1 MYRRTLATLLA
12 GLLAFN
18 CACSSKKTSDS
29 SGGAPTDDKSALQKT
44 WYAVYAENSGEYD
57 NDPVDGQGQ
66 LAFSG
71 DRITFTIQDEPKP
84 NVIEGSYKLDAT
96 KSPKEIDLT
105 MTFRGKTETDLGVYS
120 LEGDTFHLY
129 FATNGKARPTELAS
143 KPGSGIIHI
152 RFRSNA
158 EEAKAEIARFK
169 QERAKSRRG
178 PGNYEAKAELQ
189 IQVLSQAAKAYMIK
203 FNELPSD
210 LADLLKP
217 PEGKPFLASE
227 NDLIDPW
234 ELPFRYDPTGP
245 RHKGKE
251 PDIWCEVP
259 GTKPVRIIGNWMS
272 K

>member
-1 MYRRTLATLLA
+1 MYHRTLATLLA
-12 GLLAFN
+12 SLLAFH
-18 CACSSKKTSDS
+18 CACSSKRTSDS

-66 LAFSG
+66 LTFSG

-96 KSPKEIDLT
+96 KSLKEIDLT

-129 FATNGKARPTELAS
+129 FATNGKPRPTELVS
-143 KPGSGIIHI
+143 NPGSGIIYI

-158 EEAKAEIARFK
+158 AEAKAEVAQFK
-169 QERAKSRRG
+169 QDQTNKRGG
-178 PGNYEAKAELQ
+178 PGNYETRAALQ
-189 IQVLSQAAKAYMIK
+189 IQVLSQAAKAFKIK
-203 FNELPSD
+203 FSESPGE

-217 PEGKPFLASE
+217 PEGKPFLASQ
-227 NDLIDPW
+227 NDLLDPW
-234 ELPFRYDPTGP
+234 QLPFRYDPTGP
-245 RHKGKE
+245 HNKGEE

-259 GTKPVRIIGNWMS
+259 GTKPVRIIGNWTS